1 VEKVD
6 GEYMIY
12 LNDDGVPRLRVSSLY
27 RRMAGQ
33 EGAAEEQARQYL
45 QEKVRAATW
54 LIKSIQ
60 QRQQTLF
67 GSPRASSSFSMTF
80 SIMA

>member
-1 VEKVD
+1 NIG
-6 GEYMIY
+6 GEYVVF

-33 EGAAEEQARQYL
+33 EGQEEERARQYL

-54 LIKSIQ
+54 LIKSIH

-67 GSPRASSSFSMTF
+67 RVT
-80 SIMA
+80 